1 MSLELV
7 VNYKEQILDTNFD
20 EIKAEVVNLVEK
32 YSIEVTDENVA
43 EAKKVMANFNKVKTE
58 IGNKFKTYIAD
69 LSKPIDELKS
79 QKKEIETIIDDGRS
93 KIADE
98 VAKFE
103 VSRLNLA
110 KEKIAEFINLECEK
124 REISPNLINPS
135 EFVKLTAITA
145 NGTLTKATKTEI
157 EARLNAIENEILKAK
172 QEAEAKRQE
181 AERIANEARLKAQA
195 EAEARIQAEQE
206 RAEAKQAELEAMRQ
220 QPEADK
226 ARLQAELEA
235 SRQKEPTCETIQTEK
250 GTIIYTLNAVF
261 EIEVN
266 ANLSREVVA
275 RRLEAELKSKFS
287 SFRKVI

>member
-7 VNYKEQILDTNFD
+7 VTYQNQNLTTNFD
-20 EIKAEVVNLVEK
+20 EIKAEVGELVAK
-32 YSIEVTDENVA
+32 YSIEVTDENLA
-43 EAKKVMANFNKVKTE
+43 EAKKVMANFNKIKAE
-58 IGNKFKTYIAD
+58 IGGKFKEYIAD
-69 LSKPIDELKS
+69 LSRPIDELKS
-79 QKKEIETIIDDGRS
+79 QKKEIEAIIDDGRA

-110 KEKIAEFINLECEK
+110 KEKIAEFINAECEK

-145 NGTLTKATKTEI
+145 NGTLTKQTKTEI

-195 EAEARIQAEQE
+195 EAEARIQAERE
-206 RAEAKQAELEAMRQ
+206 RAEKEKAELEARLKAEQ
-220 QPEADK
+220 EAK
-226 ARLQAELEA
+226 ERAELEA
-235 SRQKEPTCETIQTEK
+235 KTAKATETPKEIQTEN
-250 GTIIYTLNAVF
+250 GTIIHTFTAVF
-261 EIEVN
+261 EVEAK
-266 ANLSREVVA
+266 ANLSREIVKT
-275 RRLEAELKSKFS
+275 RLENDLRARYGTFKRVL
-287 SFRKVI
+287 